1 MRKLEGGGDVGHAG
15 QAGGSG
21 PMRPA
26 ILDPASGSTLGHHCS
41 LCSSL
46 EHLSEGAL
54 PAPK

>member
-15 QAGGSG
+15 QAGG